1 MQILSQEILDFLNQ
15 GCQCNSSGGGTPQ
28 TLSINSPDLVISG
41 GNSLDLTLYGPF
53 LTLKTGVQF
62 NGRVD
67 MRTNGVAFCGG
78 GYHNVSASYTGFTIT
93 CSSAMTGGTIR
104 VYGLRN

>member
-41 GNSLDLTLYGPF
+41 GNSLDLTPLVKDLET
-53 LTLKTGVQF
+53 LTEIVA
-62 NGRVD
+62 NGTQYD
-67 MRTNGVAFCGG
+67 
-78 GYHNVSASYTGFTIT
+78 YTKED
-93 CSSAMTGGTIR
+93 GTIDTIQA
-104 VYGLRN
+104 GTFISADTGNAIATGTD